1 MASRSVFRR
10 LLSGTVA
17 AATRAPSAGVTTPE
31 LQAIK
36 VDDSGGV
43 WRVGVRVG
51 TGELLKHLHVRD
63 RSLLERTGS
72 FGDTPATMSTR
83 PGLLLVRFQPFTAVI
98 GASCALLMGAHR
110 ASSKAAAVAIA
121 ASAKN
126 AETNGLGRS
135 DAEAFVRAVGAATSA
150 DLDDRSHAGVAKP
163 AGETR
168 ASVGGGEGAETKQA
182 DFPLRA
188 LEAVL
193 EEATGYY
200 HQKMRRVKL
209 LTDYCLESITTE
221 LKTPGWGP
229 GTGEAGFQRL
239 LPLRR
244 AMTELESDIREAHH
258 AISDAMRS
266 DARIDGLLPRG
277 VAETAAAADDDDAAD
292 AAERDASADR
302 AEDDPARV
310 ARRAAVTSLLQTHLW
325 RVRAAG
331 GQLSEMSRQVEATR
345 EVWELYLDGVRNRT
359 VRLNLQATVATL
371 ALTVTAVP
379 ASLAGMNVPNGFEEA
394 SPALFWSVA
403 AALGAAS
410 AATFWSFMRHGSSAR
425 KGLAGARV
433 DDLRA
438 LRFVLQSMDEL
449 DDAMRG
455 ASLAELK
462 KDKASLLRAL
472 AASAGDDR
480 GGGGGAGRLA
490 KRAAGLDDA
499 ALDLLFRVFDRDAD
513 GSIDPSS
520 EWVIR
525 PWPVE
530 HEGKRETAETL

>member
-10 LLSGTVA
+10 LLSGAAAAGTRVPSAAVA
-17 AATRAPSAGVTTPE
+17 APE

-36 VDDSGGV
+36 VDDRGGV

-51 TGELLKHLHVRD
+51 SGELLKHLHVRD
-63 RSLLERTGS
+63 RPLLERTGS

-98 GASCALLMGAHR
+98 GESCALLMDAHR
-110 ASSKAAAVAIA
+110 SSSKAAAGAIA
-121 ASAKN
+121 ASAGAN
-126 AETNGLGRS
+126 AETNGDGKS
-135 DAEAFVRAVGAATSA
+135 DAEAFVRAVGASTSA
-150 DLDDRSHAGVAKP
+150 DLDSRSHAGIALPPGVAL
-163 AGETR
+163 AA
-168 ASVGGGEGAETKQA
+168 ASGGNGGEAA
-182 DFPLRA
+182 RDFPLRA

-200 HQKMRRVKL
+200 HQKMRRISL
-209 LTDYCLESITTE
+209 LTDYCLETITEE

-266 DARIDGLLPRG
+266 DARIDGLLPG
-277 VAETAAAADDDDAAD
+277 AADADAADADAAD
-292 AAERDASADR
+292 AADADAD
-302 AEDDPARV
+302 ADPARV

-345 EVWELYLDGVRNRT
+345 EVWELYLDGMRNRT

-371 ALTVTAVP
+371 ALTVAAVP

-410 AATFWSFMRHGSSAR
+410 AATFWSFMRHSSSAR

-455 ASLAELK
+455 AALTELK

-472 AASAGDDR
+472 SASAGDDR
-480 GGGGGAGRLA
+480 GAAGAAGRLA
-490 KRAAGLDDA
+490 KRVAGLDDA

-513 GSIDPSS
+513 GSIDPAR

-530 HEGKRETAETL
+530 DEGKRETAGML